1 MRDGL
6 RIVDADRHV
15 MEPVDLWHRHL
26 PAELRD
32 RAPYLAP
39 AEVDGTFEERVQ
51 RYGPKALFPMPPVL
65 MLDGK
70 SVWAEMSMRAQ
81 LELSW
86 SSYRRRE
93 QVSAV
98 ARPGGHIAAMDR
110 LGLDVAFLYPT
121 LALYLVGFDPL
132 EPGLGA
138 AFAAA
143 YNDWLRGYCSHD
155 PARLRGVG
163 LVSTHDPARMAGEVE
178 RVAGFG
184 WTAVM
189 ILPNVVGGRGLSD
202 PAYEPFWSTCERL
215 SVGVAVHAATHTRL
229 PTAGK
234 GRFETQFALHAC
246 AHPMEQMMAL
256 LALIEGGVLERHP
269 GLRVAFLES
278 GCGWLPYW
286 LHRLDTIEYAHYSGE
301 VLDTVKRKPS
311 AYFKRQCFVVIE
323 PDEPYLPAFVE
334 QLGADNLLFGTDFPH
349 GDHKDDMVD
358 LALALAA
365 RMPGEVVRKILWDN
379 PARFYGLSGPS
390 GEAP

>member
-1 MRDGL
+1 MRDGH

-15 MEPVDLWHRHL
+15 MEPVDLWARHL
-26 PAELRD
+26 PAELRG
-32 RAPYLAP
+32 RAPTLAP
-39 AEVDGTFEERVQ
+39 AEVDGTVEERVR

-70 SVWAEMSMRAQ
+70 SVWTEMSARAQ

-86 SSYRRRE
+86 LSLRRRG

-98 ARPGGHIAAMDR
+98 ALPGGHIDEMDR
-110 LGLDVAFLYPT
+110 RGIDVAFLYPT

-163 LVSTHDPARMAGEVE
+163 LVSTHDPAQMAGEVL

-189 ILPNVVGGRGLSD
+189 ILPNVVAGRGLSD
-202 PAYEPFWSTCERL
+202 PAYEPFWSACERL

-229 PTAGK
+229 PTVGK
-234 GRFETQFALHAC
+234 GRFESQFALHAC

-269 GLRVAFLES
+269 RLRVAFLES
-278 GCGWLPYW
+278 GCGWLLYW
-286 LHRLDTIEYAHYSGE
+286 LHRLDEIEYAQYAGE
-301 VLDTVKRKPS
+301 VRDTVKHKPS
-311 AYFKRQCFVVIE
+311 TYFKRQCFVAIE

-334 QLGADNLLFGTDFPH
+334 HVGADNLLFGTDFPH
-349 GDHKDDMVD
+349 GDHGDDMVD
-358 LALALAA
+358 LALGLRATL
-365 RMPGEVVRKILWDN
+365 PEDVVRKILWDN
-379 PARFYGLSGPS
+379 PGRFYGLSGPS
-390 GEAP
+390 REP